1 MKKQNIML
9 MNQIKTMLAAGLMML
24 PVAVMAQENV
34 KKAFDALIQDTSIEL
49 HAHHKLE
56 KDPETGKKESQ
67 LDWWE
72 FTLPKSKQQL
82 VKNIQRAF
90 ELDREQAY
98 SISTGS
104 NSRGGEGVE
113 SLAVGNS
120 NSGGYS
126 VGEIK
131 GSDYIYGLFIDPE
144 DMERIHRY
152 AYVLEWKDKGDE
164 ILGRLAIT
172 YATTLKYR
180 QGNRTT
186 MRQRIIVNG
195 TAYEGHDFNA
205 QGSFV
210 PLDSSNWLAMFNMY
224 AKKFRNNPT
233 STSSSYYANYINE
246 LCKKPEAQKLTPEE
260 KKIVTQE
267 IGKLANL
274 ADDEFTKAIFL
285 NAMKQIK

>member
-1 MKKQNIML
+1 ML
-9 MNQIKTMLAAGLMML
+9 MNQIKKVWAVALLALL
-24 PVAVMAQENV
+24 PLTLQAQQHI
-34 KKAFDALIQDTSIEL
+34 KKAFDELIQDTSAEL
-49 HAHHKLE
+49 HAHHKLD
-56 KDPETGKKESQ
+56 KDPDTGVKESQ

-90 ELDREQAY
+90 EEDREQAY
-98 SISTGS
+98 SINTGS

-131 GSDYIYGLFIDPE
+131 GSDYIYGLFLDPE
-144 DMERIHRY
+144 DTERIHRY

-172 YATTLKYR
+172 YATTQKYR
-180 QGNRTT
+180 KGNRNTLT
-186 MRQRIIVNG
+186 QRIIVNG
-195 TAYEGHDFNA
+195 TAYEGHDFNV

-210 PLDSSNWLAMFNMY
+210 PLDNSNWLAMFNMY
-224 AKKFRNNPT
+224 AKKFRNNPN

-246 LCKKPEAQKLTPEE
+246 LCKKPEANKLTVEE
-260 KKIVTQE
+260 KKIVIE
-267 IGKLANL
+267 ELGKLANL
-274 ADDEFTKAIFL
+274 TDDEFTKAIFL

>member
-1 MKKQNIML
+1 ML
-9 MNQIKTMLAAGLMML
+9 MNQIKKVWAVALLALL
-24 PVAVMAQENV
+24 PLTLQAQQHIM
-34 KKAFDALIQDTSIEL
+34 KAFDELIQDTSAEL
-49 HAHHKLE
+49 HAHHKLD
-56 KDPETGKKESQ
+56 KDPDTGVKESQ

-90 ELDREQAY
+90 EEDREQAY
-98 SISTGS
+98 SINTGS

-131 GSDYIYGLFIDPE
+131 GSDYIYGLFLDPE
-144 DMERIHRY
+144 DTERIHRY

-172 YATTLKYR
+172 YATTQKYR
-180 QGNRTT
+180 KGNRNTLT
-186 MRQRIIVNG
+186 QRIIVNG
-195 TAYEGHDFNA
+195 TAYEGHDFNV

-210 PLDSSNWLAMFNMY
+210 PLDNSNWLAMFNMY
-224 AKKFRNNPT
+224 AKKFRNNPN

-246 LCKKPEAQKLTPEE
+246 LCKKPEANKLTVEE
-260 KKIVTQE
+260 KKIVIE
-267 IGKLANL
+267 ELGKLANL
-274 ADDEFTKAIFL
+274 TDDEFTKAIFL